1 MKKYKLLYFV
11 SEDKYFLSHKIKHAI
26 YAKKNGFDVL
36 VVCNLT
42 KYEQKIKQK
51 GINILGI
58 NSLRKSI
65 NPLSQLYLIIKFLNI
80 IKQFN
85 PDIIQNIALKP
96 ILIGSVSAILFKKK
110 VCVVNA
116 FVGLGYL
123 FINNNIL
130 TTILRSVITNILKII
145 LKKKNFYSVFQNN
158 DDQAFFKKKKI
169 LDMER
174 TFVIKGSGVETNY
187 FKPKNVK
194 KKYDVI
200 LHSRMLRDKGIYE
213 YIESIKIIIKKKNI
227 KALLLGSPDNK
238 NYASIG
244 EVKLE
249 KWNSEKIVEWV
260 PFTEN
265 VRDYLNQSKI
275 SILPSYR
282 EGLPKSLLEAASCGL
297 PIITTKVPGCK
308 EICVDNYNG
317 LLVETKNA
325 ESISKAIM
333 YLLDNKDK
341 REIFSKNSRKL
352 VLKNFCVRK
361 ISKEFANL
369 YLKILK
375 LK

>member
-1 MKKYKLLYFV
+1 
-11 SEDKYFLSHKIKHAI
+11 
-26 YAKKNGFDVL
+26 
-36 VVCNLT
+36 
-42 KYEQKIKQK
+42 
-51 GINILGI
+51 
-58 NSLRKSI
+58 
-65 NPLSQLYLIIKFLNI
+65 
-80 IKQFN
+80 
-85 PDIIQNIALKP
+85 
-96 ILIGSVSAILFKKK
+96 
-110 VCVVNA
+110 
-116 FVGLGYL
+116 
-123 FINNNIL
+123 
-130 TTILRSVITNILKII
+130 
-145 LKKKNFYSVFQNN
+145 
-158 DDQAFFKKKKI
+158 
-169 LDMER
+169 MER

-275 SILPSYR
+275 CILPSYR

-361 ISKEFANL
+361 ISKEFTSL
-369 YLKILK
+369 YFKILK

>member
-1 MKKYKLLYFV
+1 
-11 SEDKYFLSHKIKHAI
+11 
-26 YAKKNGFDVL
+26 
-36 VVCNLT
+36 
-42 KYEQKIKQK
+42 
-51 GINILGI
+51 
-58 NSLRKSI
+58 
-65 NPLSQLYLIIKFLNI
+65 
-80 IKQFN
+80 
-85 PDIIQNIALKP
+85 
-96 ILIGSVSAILFKKK
+96 
-110 VCVVNA
+110 
-116 FVGLGYL
+116 
-123 FINNNIL
+123 
-130 TTILRSVITNILKII
+130 
-145 LKKKNFYSVFQNN
+145 
-158 DDQAFFKKKKI
+158 
-169 LDMER
+169 MER

-200 LHSRMLRDKGIYE
+200 LHSRMLKDKGIYE
-213 YIESIKIIIKKKNI
+213 YIESIKVIIKKKNI

-238 NYASIG
+238 NYASIC
-244 EVKLE
+244 EVKLK

-260 PFTEN
+260 PFKEN

-333 YLLDNKDK
+333 YLLDNRDK

-352 VLKNFCVRK
+352 V
-361 ISKEFANL
+361 
-369 YLKILK
+369 
-375 LK
+375 

>member
-1 MKKYKLLYFV
+1 
-11 SEDKYFLSHKIKHAI
+11 
-26 YAKKNGFDVL
+26 
-36 VVCNLT
+36 
-42 KYEQKIKQK
+42 
-51 GINILGI
+51 
-58 NSLRKSI
+58 
-65 NPLSQLYLIIKFLNI
+65 
-80 IKQFN
+80 
-85 PDIIQNIALKP
+85 
-96 ILIGSVSAILFKKK
+96 
-110 VCVVNA
+110 
-116 FVGLGYL
+116 
-123 FINNNIL
+123 
-130 TTILRSVITNILKII
+130 
-145 LKKKNFYSVFQNN
+145 
-158 DDQAFFKKKKI
+158 
-169 LDMER
+169 MER

-200 LHSRMLRDKGIYE
+200 LHSRMLPQKAIYE
-213 YIESIKIIIKKKNI
+213 YIESIKNINKKKNI

-275 SILPSYR
+275 CILPSYR

-333 YLLDNKDK
+333 YLLDNKNK

-352 VLKNFCVRK
+352 VLKHFCVRK